1 MIPLLPVVERLRT
14 GGCVNVAGVLE
25 YAGLAAPPTQLPA
38 HFVAPDAESAS
49 ESRTTSLIDQRVA
62 FDFRVVVVVR
72 ADARD
77 PDRPSEELEA
87 AIGRV
92 VDGLI
97 GWQHPDAA
105 DPLQYRGGSLMSAGG
120 RLVAWGVRFRTHYHL
135 RRTPDG
141 QVA

>member
-1 MIPLLPVVERLRT
+1 MIALTPVVDRLKS
-14 GGCVNVAGVLE
+14 GGCLNVAGVLE

-49 ESRTTSLIDQRVA
+49 ENRTTGLIDQRVA
-62 FDFRVVVVVR
+62 LDFRVVIVVR

-77 PDRPSEELEA
+77 PDRPSEDLTA
-87 AIGRV
+87 AIERV
-92 VDGLI
+92 VDRLI
-97 GWQHPDAA
+97 GWSHPDAS
-105 DPLQYRGGSLMSAGG
+105 DPVQYRGGSLMTAGG

-141 QVA
+141 T